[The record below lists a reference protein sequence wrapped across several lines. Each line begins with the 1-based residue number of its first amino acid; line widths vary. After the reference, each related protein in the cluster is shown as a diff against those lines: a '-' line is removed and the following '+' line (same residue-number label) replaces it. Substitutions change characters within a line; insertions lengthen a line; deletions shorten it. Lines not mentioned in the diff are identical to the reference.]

1 MEGLTKRRSAP
12 APSWSRGTVASA
24 QLEILNRYVM
34 AAVRMP

>member
-1 MEGLTKRRSAP
+1 MEGLIKRRSAP

-24 QLEILNRYVM
+24 QLEILNGYII